1 MLNGRSEAIVAA
13 TSVFL
18 ALSLVTVCLRCF
30 VRARVVRAFGL
41 DDWTM
46 VAAMVG
52 FSAPHLISSSDE
64 LTSKA
69 LNLAFAICTLVGCS
83 YGMGQKMDYFEL
95 HPDYYRRALLV

>member
-52 FSAPHLISSSDE
+52 FFFFFFFCCAEIDVVQQRADE
-64 LTSKA
+64 
-69 LNLAFAICTLVGCS
+69 
-83 YGMGQKMDYFEL
+83 
-95 HPDYYRRALLV
+95 

>member
-46 VAAMVG
+46 VAAMHLPFALSWVALMEWARSRITFDRARTTTVG
-52 FSAPHLISSSDE
+52 LFWYES
-64 LTSKA
+64 
-69 LNLAFAICTLVGCS
+69 
-83 YGMGQKMDYFEL
+83 
-95 HPDYYRRALLV
+95 

>member
-52 FSAPHLISSSDE
+52 FFFFFFFAAPKL
-64 LTSKA
+64 
-69 LNLAFAICTLVGCS
+69 
-83 YGMGQKMDYFEL
+83 M
-95 HPDYYRRALLV
+95 

>member
-46 VAAMVG
+46 VAGRRRGGGA
-52 FSAPHLISSSDE
+52 A
-64 LTSKA
+64 
-69 LNLAFAICTLVGCS
+69 
-83 YGMGQKMDYFEL
+83 GQ
-95 HPDYYRRALLV
+95 RRGQAAGTRSVRTGPQ